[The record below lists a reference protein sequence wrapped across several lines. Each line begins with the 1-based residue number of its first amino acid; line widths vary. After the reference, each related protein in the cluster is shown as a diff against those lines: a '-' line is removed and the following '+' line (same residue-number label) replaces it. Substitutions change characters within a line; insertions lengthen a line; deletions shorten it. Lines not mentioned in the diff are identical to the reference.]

1 MKKVDIK
8 VFEKKITRGQ
18 IFEKQE
24 KKRKEKNRLHT
35 HHINVGFDGDCLLLV
50 SGIGARQWIL
60 HRVETRWKN
69 VWVGGWGVLG

>member
-18 IFEKQE
+18 VFEKQE

-35 HHINVGFDGDCLLLV
+35 HHINVGFDGDCLR
-50 SGIGARQWIL
+50 G
-60 HRVETRWKN
+60 
-69 VWVGGWGVLG
+69 WVGGEC